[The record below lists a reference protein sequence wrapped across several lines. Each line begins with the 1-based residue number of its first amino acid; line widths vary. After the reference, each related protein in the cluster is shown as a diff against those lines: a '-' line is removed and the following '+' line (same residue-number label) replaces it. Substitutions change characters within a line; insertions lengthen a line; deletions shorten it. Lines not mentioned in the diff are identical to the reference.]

1 MNRTLTALALLVTL
15 ACRKE
20 PAPVLR
26 AEPSAV
32 THPMAPAGQVA
43 LPSALE
49 RDGRVVSEP
58 ARRGSV
64 RDVVSSPCEV
74 VPGVDAAADV
84 ATTVLARIVAW
95 HVAPGDAVRAGAPIV
110 TLDSPVV
117 AQERTE
123 FARAEVDL
131 RDLEHRVRE
140 EAEMLQQGATSARSA
155 RESRTSLARA
165 SGALAAARR
174 ALSVAQAS
182 ERGEGGTFTLRAP
195 ISGTVTVREG
205 VRGAVVEPPAVLVT
219 LLDLNALRIA
229 AHLPEQSVDAPVGS
243 SATVS
248 LRGRPGTFTAHV
260 IWRDPVI
267 ARENRTRLVH
277 LRLDGG
283 AAGIAPGETGT
294 ARIERAASEGTVVPT
309 SGVFRAGERAT
320 VFVRTA
326 EGRYTARDVVTG
338 HESGGV
344 VEIVSGLAAG
354 EPVVVRGTFL
364 VAAEHARQGS
374 GE

>member
-155 RESRTSLARA
+155 RESRTSLGARLGSA
-165 SGALAAARR
+165 RRRAKGALGRAGVGARR
-174 ALSVAQAS
+174 
-182 ERGEGGTFTLRAP
+182 G
-195 ISGTVTVREG
+195 
-205 VRGAVVEPPAVLVT
+205 
-219 LLDLNALRIA
+219 
-229 AHLPEQSVDAPVGS
+229 
-243 SATVS
+243 
-248 LRGRPGTFTAHV
+248 
-260 IWRDPVI
+260 
-267 ARENRTRLVH
+267 
-277 LRLDGG
+277 
-283 AAGIAPGETGT
+283 
-294 ARIERAASEGTVVPT
+294 
-309 SGVFRAGERAT
+309 
-320 VFVRTA
+320 
-326 EGRYTARDVVTG
+326 RDVHAPRADLG
-338 HESGGV
+338 HGDG
-344 VEIVSGLAAG
+344 A
-354 EPVVVRGTFL
+354 
-364 VAAEHARQGS
+364 
-374 GE
+374 

>member
-1 MNRTLTALALLVTL
+1 M
-15 ACRKE
+15 
-20 PAPVLR
+20 
-26 AEPSAV
+26 
-32 THPMAPAGQVA
+32 
-43 LPSALE
+43 
-49 RDGRVVSEP
+49 
-58 ARRGSV
+58 
-64 RDVVSSPCEV
+64 
-74 VPGVDAAADV
+74 
-84 ATTVLARIVAW
+84 
-95 HVAPGDAVRAGAPIV
+95 
-110 TLDSPVV
+110 
-117 AQERTE
+117 
-123 FARAEVDL
+123 
-131 RDLEHRVRE
+131 
-140 EAEMLQQGATSARSA
+140 
-155 RESRTSLARA
+155 
-165 SGALAAARR
+165 
-174 ALSVAQAS
+174 
-182 ERGEGGTFTLRAP
+182 
-195 ISGTVTVREG
+195 TVREG

-260 IWRDPVI
+260 IWRDPVS

-283 AAGIAPGETGT
+283 AAIAPGETGT